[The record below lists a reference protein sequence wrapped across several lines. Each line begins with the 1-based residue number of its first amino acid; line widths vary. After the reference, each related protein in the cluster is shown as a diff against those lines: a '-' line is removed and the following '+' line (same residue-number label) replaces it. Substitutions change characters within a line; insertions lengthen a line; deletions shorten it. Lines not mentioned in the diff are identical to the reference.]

1 MQLEE
6 VRYKQVWRTSI
17 NDYLAETVKGKIKAK
32 GQFIYEKVLD
42 GSNEFLIIALAFKN
56 YYLEDIPIENTIYKH
71 NNIFDFCAAKKIDK
85 SYQVFHNNNQVQ
97 QLNRFY
103 CSKKGAYLYKSKP
116 IEKSKKSKVIME
128 HVFSESAV
136 QILNH
141 IPKEFPTDINYRF
154 YINKTRTLIESFNRN
169 QLKLF

>member
-17 NDYLAETVKGKIKAK
+17 NDYLAETIKGKIKAK

-42 GSNEFLIIALAFKN
+42 GSNEFLIVAIAFKN
-56 YYLEDIPIENTIYKH
+56 YYLDSISIKDSIYKH
-71 NNIFDFCAAKKIDK
+71 TNIFDFCAAKKIDK
-85 SYQVFHNNNQVQ
+85 SYQVFHNNQKVQ

-116 IEKSKKSKVIME
+116 VEKAKKGKVVME
-128 HVFSESAV
+128 HIFSESGV

-141 IPKEFPTDINYRF
+141 IPKEFPDDVDYKF
-154 YINKTRTLIESFNRN
+154 YENKVRTLIESFNTN